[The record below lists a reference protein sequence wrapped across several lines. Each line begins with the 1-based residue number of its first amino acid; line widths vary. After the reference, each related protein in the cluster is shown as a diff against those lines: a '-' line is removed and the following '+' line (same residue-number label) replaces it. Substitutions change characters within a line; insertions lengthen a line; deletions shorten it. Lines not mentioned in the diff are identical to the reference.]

1 MKKPENIFD
10 LLKLQKELDKK
21 TSGSR
26 LDGFTPRKH
35 DAFDLI
41 MAFDDEFNEFMKELP
56 DELSFKFWKGKTYD
70 SHKQLIEYADC
81 LFFLLAA
88 INNFHPKKTTLQTRI
103 GLSICDLK
111 PSDKKLDKKS
121 LSEFKY
127 AIQLAN
133 LEDEFDVV
141 TLSCFYLEIGAAA
154 GYCAKDIYNAYWE
167 KWNIN
172 MGRDKKD
179 WTLGGE

>member
-1 MKKPENIFD
+1 MRTPENIFE

-21 TSGSR
+21 TSGLRES
-26 LDGFTPRKH
+26 GFTPRKR
-35 DAFDLI
+35 DAFDLS
-41 MAFDDEFNEFMKELP
+41 MALDDEFNEFMKELP
-56 DELSFKFWKGKTYD
+56 DELNFKYWKDKKHD
-70 SHKQLIEYADC
+70 PHKQLIEYVDC
-81 LFFLLAA
+81 LFFLLGA
-88 INNFHPKKTTLQTRI
+88 INDFHSRKIDMQIRI
-103 GLSICDLK
+103 CLSMDDLK
-111 PSDKKLDKKS
+111 SSDKKLDKKS

-127 AIQLAN
+127 AIQIAN
-133 LEDEFDVV
+133 LEDEFDMV
-141 TLSCFYLEIGAAA
+141 TLSRFYLEIGAAA